1 MLHLAPSTLT
11 RFVEKL
17 QIKGYVRVESEGRT
31 NFVYLTDEG
40 RALSGVV
47 QDSWD
52 QLHDSYFAILGEEHG
67 DQLAL
72 ELSQAADVLKEE

>member
-52 QLHDSYFAILGEEHG
+52 QLNDSYFAILGEDHG